1 MPRPR
6 KAIPSVVHHKSTGQA
21 RVRIGGRDFYLGRY
35 GSQEAREAYVRLL
48 GEIQTAG
55 RETVRMVRDLS
66 DDSSSPTVAELCL
79 AFLDH
84 AEATYR
90 KNGRATSTCS
100 TFKTPIRALRTLY
113 GDTPAKNFG
122 PIALEAVRQLFVDE
136 GVSRG
141 VVNSYAANVRRI
153 FRWGVSRQLV
163 PVSVIQALECL
174 APLRAGRTKA
184 PERPPV
190 VPVAD
195 VNRSARPAN
204 GTTSPVID
212 ERSGERANARSTCR
226 RNCELFHP
234 TRMTRANVVNWRR
247 NGGTLIAGTPIKSA
261 TRLPRPSGGKLGSKR
276 SKQRSAT
283 RGSTPARFMP
293 RNRRRWRRMW
303 PGGWGEFPRP
313 RSAIVGA
320 DSWIDWHTRTMI
332 GRSVRSSR
340 R

>member
-21 RVRIGGRDFYLGRY
+21 RVRIGGKDIYLGRY

-55 RETVRMVRDLS
+55 LETVRMVRELN

-141 VVNSYAANVRRI
+141 VANTYTGNVRRI

-163 PVSVIQALECL
+163 PVSVVQALECL

-190 VPVAD
+190 APVAD
-195 VNRSARPAN
+195 V
-204 GTTSPVID
+204 TID
-212 ERSGERANARSTCR
+212 
-226 RNCELFHP
+226 
-234 TRMTRANVVNWRR
+234 
-247 NGGTLIAGTPIKSA
+247 A
-261 TRLPRPSGGKLGSKR
+261 TRRGRRHAWRDQFLAQDAWDIRGLP
-276 SKQRSAT
+276 
-283 RGSTPARFMP
+283 
-293 RNRRRWRRMW
+293 N
-303 PGGWGEFPRP
+303 
-313 RSAIVGA
+313 
-320 DSWIDWHTRTMI
+320 
-332 GRSVRSSR
+332 
-340 R
+340 